1 MRHRNKVSGEPS
13 TSSDEIEGSSEA
25 KEGLKAAEIRVEAP
39 KRSAYVIL
47 ALIGLMMYSSWTVY
61 YYQYQVLPVPL
72 TADQA
77 GKRGFSEFEALEH
90 VKALAGLGPHPVG
103 STALDRAL
111 EYVLVA
117 AEKIKNTS
125 HWEVDVEVEEFHV
138 NDGANRLQSG
148 LFRGK
153 TLIYAD
159 LDHILLR
166 ITPKFA
172 AEAKDNSI
180 LVSSH
185 IDSVF
190 STQFT
195 SVEYDV
201 MQTTVRIRPLDR
213 GGAGDCSSCVA
224 VMLELARGV
233 SQWAHSFKS
242 SVIFLLNTG
251 EEEGLSGAHSFISQ
265 HPWSETVRIAIDL
278 EAMGIGGKSSIF
290 QAGPHPWAIE
300 KFASAAKYPSGNIMG
315 QDLFSSGLIKS
326 ATDFQIYKDVAGLSG
341 LDFAFSDNT
350 AVYHT
355 KNDKVELLKPGSLQH
370 LGENMLAFLLEAASS
385 PSLPNN
391 NAHEAAA
398 YSDQD
403 SAIYFDILGT
413 YMVVYRQHFAN
424 MLHNSVLMQSLLIWI
439 MSLVMGGYSATL
451 SLALSCLSVIFM
463 WVLAIGFSVLVAF
476 ILPVLSSAAVPYIAS
491 PWLVIGLFGF
501 PSLLGAFTGQHLGF
515 ILLRKYLSHTY
526 AKEKRTSLPSSQA
539 YLAMLEAER
548 WHFKAGTMQWL
559 IILMLLHYYKIGSSY
574 IPLVW
579 LVTPSFSYG
588 LLEATLSPRR
598 LPKPLKIAT
607 LLIALSVPMVVSAG
621 AIIRLISVLIG
632 TAVRFD
638 RDPGATP
645 EWLVNVI
652 VSVVVAAVVCL
663 TMVYLLSYLHL
674 SGAKRPFIL
683 VSCILFGLSLAAIRS
698 NTVPSYTDET
708 ARAMNVVHVV
718 DTMESHSNVKDYT
731 SYVSLFSFTPGNLDR
746 EVQQINESFECG
758 RQKAV
763 DFVTFSVKYGC
774 WTSKDTESGWNPS
787 EIPALKIKHDSK
799 IDERVTE
806 VSIDTKLSTRWS
818 LAVNTD
824 LISDFEFRVSGDKE
838 KLVPVGGKT
847 SVGGWHVIQFSGGR
861 AAPRKFDL
869 TLLWVKNATHSS
881 GQTSQDKK
889 KYLVKLRTDIDRV
902 TPQVERVLKKLP
914 SWCSLFGKSTS
925 PFTLAFLSAI
935 PIEF

>member
-1 MRHRNKVSGEPS
+1 MRQRNKVSGEPS
-13 TSSDEIEGSSEA
+13 TSSGEIEGSTDA
-25 KEGLKAAEIRVEAP
+25 KEGLKSEIRVEAP
-39 KRSAYVIL
+39 KRSGYVML
-47 ALIGLMMYSSWTVY
+47 ALFGLMMYSSWTVY
-61 YYQYQVLPVPL
+61 YYQYLVLPVPK

-77 GKRGFSEFEALEH
+77 GKRGFSEFEAMEH

-111 EYVLVA
+111 LYVLVA

-138 NDGANRLQSG
+138 NDGANRLQGG

-190 STQFT
+190 ST
-195 SVEYDV
+195 
-201 MQTTVRIRPLDR
+201 

-251 EEEGLSGAHSFISQ
+251 EEEGLNGAHSFITQ
-265 HPWSETVRIAIDL
+265 HPWSETVRVAIDL
-278 EAMGIGGKSSIF
+278 EAMGIGGTSGIF
-290 QAGPHPWAIE
+290 QAGPHPWAFE
-300 KFASAAKYPSGNIMG
+300 KFASVAKYPSGNIMG
-315 QDLFSSGLIKS
+315 QDLFSSGFIIS
-326 ATDFQIYKDVAGLSG
+326 ATDFQVYKDAAGLSG
-341 LDFAFSDNT
+341 LDFAYSDNT

-355 KNDKVELLKPGSLQH
+355 KH

-385 PSLPNN
+385 PSLAKDNG
-391 NAHEAAA
+391 HEAAA
-398 YSDQD
+398 HTDQD

-424 MLHNSVLMQSLLIWI
+424 MLHSSVLMQSLLIWI
-439 MSLVMGGYSATL
+439 MSLVMGGYVATI
-451 SLALSCLSVIFM
+451 SLALSCLSVILM
-463 WVLAIGFSVLVAF
+463 WVLSIGFSVLVAF
-476 ILPVLSSAAVPYIAS
+476 ILPILSLAPVPYIAS
-491 PWLVIGLFGF
+491 PWLVVGLFGF
-501 PSLLGAFTGQHLGF
+501 PSLLGALTGQHLGF
-515 ILLRKYLSHTY
+515 VLLRKNLFHTY
-526 AKEKRTSLPSSQA
+526 TKEKRTSFPSSQA
-539 YLAMLEAER
+539 SLAMLEAER

-559 IILMLLHYYKIGSSY
+559 IILMLSHYYKVGSSY
-574 IPLVW
+574 IPLLW

-588 LLEATLSPRR
+588 LLEATLSPIR

-607 LLIALSVPMVVSAG
+607 LLIALSVPMVASAG
-621 AIIRLISVLIG
+621 AIVRVIGVLIG

-674 SGAKRPFIL
+674 SGAKKPIIL
-683 VSCILFGLSLAAIRS
+683 VSCFLFGLSLAAIVS
-698 NTVPSYTDET
+698 NTVPSYTEET
-708 ARAMNVVHVV
+708 ARALNVVHVV
-718 DTMESHSNVKDYT
+718 DTMESHGKVEDYT
-731 SYVSLFSFTPGNLDR
+731 SYVSLFSFTPGNLER
-746 EVQQINESFECG
+746 EVQQIKESFECG
-758 RQKAV
+758 RQKPV
-763 DFVTFSVKYGC
+763 DFVTFSMKYGC
-774 WTSKDTESGWNPS
+774 WTSNDSESGWNPS
-787 EIPALKIKHDSK
+787 EVPALKIKHDSK
-799 IDERVTE
+799 VDERVTE
-806 VSIDTKLSTRWS
+806 VSIDTKGSTRWS

-824 LISDFEFRVSGDKE
+824 LISDFEFRVSSDEE
-838 KLVPVGGKT
+838 KLVPAGEK
-847 SVGGWHVIQFSGGR
+847 SSIGGWHVIQFSGGR
-861 AAPRKFDL
+861 NAPRKFDL
-869 TLLWVKNATHSS
+869 TLEWVKNITHSS
-881 GQTSQDKK
+881 GQASQDKK

-914 SWCSLFGKSTS
+914 FWCSLFGKSTS